1 MLGFNDKLLNF
12 VYPIGSYYETSDS
25 SFNPNTSWG
34 GTWVEDS
41 KGRVL
46 VALDENDVDFNSI
59 GKTGGSKEL
68 QEHTHNIVLVRSNNV
83 PLLDTD
89 AGPSGYNGN
98 NAGVVTNSGA
108 IQPAGTGDSGNL
120 QPYIVAK
127 RWHRIA

>member
-1 MLGFNDKLLNF
+1 MLGLSDKLLNF

-46 VALDENDVDFNSI
+46 VALDENDNDFNTI
-59 GKTGGSKEL
+59 GKLGGSKFL
-68 QEHTHNIVLVRSNNV
+68 QEHSHYYSRARIFAGEEGRENYCYGSTNLSALVEV
-83 PLLDTD
+83 PT
-89 AGPSGYNGN
+89 
-98 NAGVVTNSGA
+98 TK
-108 IQPAGTGDSGNL
+108 AGTGDSGNL
-120 QPYIVAK
+120 QPYIVVK